1 MVIRYTKA
9 DGTCVIDI
17 FHKDG
22 VVVDTATY
30 QMISRAAEKL
40 YGTCVAIG
48 DQRTQGGYIRDLGEH
63 HNNSL
68 VVCWIISSH
77 NSSRRPT
84 IHIRKGSPDHFL
96 YSTTPISETN
106 SLTMYIKRP

>member
-17 FHKDG
+17 FPKDG

-30 QMISRAAEKL
+30 QTISRAAEKL

-48 DQRTQGGYIRDLGEH
+48 DQRTQGGYISDLGEH

-68 VVCWIISSH
+68 VVCWIILSR
-77 NSSRRPT
+77 NCSRRPT
-84 IHIRKGSPDHFL
+84 VHIRRGVRITF
-96 YSTTPISETN
+96 YTPPPT
-106 SLTMYIKRP
+106 